1 MNRLLTNAPSL
12 KQRSKTAKRIPG
24 SSGRLHKLKNGLWE
38 FSDEEMD
45 PTTEEGQ
52 EAISARGEREPSA
65 GVNPTEKPNQDD
77 VKSAVQIK
85 LNLRI
90 R

>member
-1 MNRLLTNAPSL
+1 
-12 KQRSKTAKRIPG
+12 
-24 SSGRLHKLKNGLWE
+24 
-38 FSDEEMD
+38 MD

-52 EAISARGEREPSA
+52 EAISGRGEREPTA
-65 GVNPTEKPNQDD
+65 GVNPTEKPNQKD
-77 VKSAVQIK
+77 VQSANLIK

>member
-1 MNRLLTNAPSL
+1 MTNAPSL
-12 KQRSKTAKRIPG
+12 KQRAKTAKRVPG

-52 EAISARGEREPSA
+52 ETISGRGEREPTA
-65 GVNPTEKPNQDD
+65 GVNPTEKPNQND
-77 VKSAVQIK
+77 VQSTVQIK